1 MYKLIVI
8 LFIIG
13 LYPRF
18 NVSQFVFYPNNY
30 FVALRILSYR
40 ESTVPAPI
48 SSLARYIYK
57 ILFLFFWFTI
67 QILF

>member
-1 MYKLIVI
+1 MYKLIIV

-18 NVSQFVFYPNNY
+18 NVFQFVFHPNNC

-48 SSLARYIYK
+48 SSLARYI
-57 ILFLFFWFTI
+57 
-67 QILF
+67 